1 MTALVFDTETT
12 GVIEPVI
19 VEAAWLALGDD
30 PRAITTDAA
39 FCQRYNPGKPIALGA
54 LATHHIMDEDLA
66 DCPPAADFALPE
78 GVQYLIGH
86 NIDFDWNVI
95 GKPNVKRICTLALA
109 RRAWPDLDSHTQ
121 SALLYHLDRAN
132 ARETLRGAHSAAV
145 DIRICLRILEQ
156 TLFMFGRPAT
166 WEDAWVIS
174 EHARIPRVMTFG
186 KHKGTPIADIPGDYK
201 AWLLRQPEVDPY
213 LAQALRA

>member
-1 MTALVFDTETT
+1 MTAIVFDTETT
-12 GVIEPVI
+12 GIDEPVI
-19 VEAAWLALGDD
+19 VEAAWMALGDD
-30 PRAITTDAA
+30 PRAITTDVG

-54 LATHHIMDEDLA
+54 MATHHIMDEDLA
-66 DCPPAADFALPE
+66 DCPPASDFALPPST
-78 GVQYLIGH
+78 QYLIGH
-86 NIDFDWNVI
+86 NIDFDWKVI
-95 GKPNVKRICTLALA
+95 GQPDVKRICTLALA
-109 RRAWPDLDSHTQ
+109 RRAWPNLDSHTQ
-121 SALLYHLDRAN
+121 SALLYHLDRAS

-166 WEDAWVIS
+166 WEDAWTIS
-174 EHARIPRVMTFG
+174 EQARIPRVMTFG

-201 AWLLRQPEVDPY
+201 AWLLRQPDVDPY